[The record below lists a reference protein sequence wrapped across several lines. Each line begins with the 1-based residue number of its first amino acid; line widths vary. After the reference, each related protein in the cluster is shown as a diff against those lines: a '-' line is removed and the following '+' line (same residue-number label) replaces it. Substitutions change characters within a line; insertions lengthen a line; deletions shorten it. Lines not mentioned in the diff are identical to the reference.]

1 MREITFLTDDEL
13 KSIIDGC
20 VDGVYPTAQ
29 ETAMANELKTARTK
43 IKELESENQQTEM
56 TTHEAQEY
64 AWEMVKIDCGLHH
77 VTVGELSVDYAF
89 FLHGW
94 NYATQYH
101 KQTNKKIINEIK
113 AQGIEEAIKGFRT
126 FALSNNVN
134 LTCEDFDEYLCEQAN
149 KLRTNHD

>member
-13 KSIIDGC
+13 KSIIDGY
-20 VDGVYPTAQ
+20 VDGIYPTAQ
-29 ETAMANELKTARTK
+29 ETAMANELITARTK

-56 TTHEAQEY
+56 TVHEAQEW

-134 LTCEDFDEYLCEQAN
+134 LTCEDLTNIYVN
-149 KLRTNHD
+149 KPIS

>member
-29 ETAMANELKTARTK
+29 ETAMANELITARTK

-56 TTHEAQEY
+56 TVHEAQEY

-77 VTVGELSVDYAF
+77 VTVGELTVHYAF

-101 KQTNKKIINEIK
+101 KQTKNE
-113 AQGIEEAIKGFRT
+113 
-126 FALSNNVN
+126 
-134 LTCEDFDEYLCEQAN
+134 
-149 KLRTNHD
+149 TNTKRI